1 MAQGKVSETYVL
13 LLQYIV
19 FIILSLTTSINSSK
33 TGLIPVAR
41 CRSRCLSKFLE
52 DIVDDEMCRHT
63 SSCDKCWE
71 VCGNIFFQTDLWREA
86 CKRKKLCGE
95 GCQAACQFRRIVSR
109 SKSDMPDMS
118 LSRTFSEIPAV
129 SVELASRKAAVAWNT
144 PVIRNNL
151 PGTDQSSRLTFVY
164 VLFTRDKNKKGG
176 GAWKQIVQTS
186 LTYANI
192 HLNSLPYYPE
202 FWLMAVGENG
212 TQAEI
217 RFNASISDNLPYTD
231 EVIAVPVWDKY
242 YPFRMNEGAVI
253 EYDNKSTLQLNMTMT
268 IVNGTLNPVVTWVN
282 PNVLPKKGS
291 SELAYSINYYLQ
303 HCDCPWPEDHYSK
316 VLYVQTYEEP
326 KLHLKNIAFNAEY
339 LVEIQLKSDKNWQGE
354 LTFLTPKC
362 LQTDGINPAKCLSQ
376 VSGTHKEVYKI
387 TTPYPKTTLENIGN
401 GKVALDTDHLNQQE
415 DGSFTGSASSHGL
428 DWNITIA
435 GMEYDDTSEKV
446 LCHLKWSLPINH
458 TGLSQEIVWSNIPH
472 ADQDQV
478 DAGRKKHVSKAGDT
492 DKKTLELRPWN
503 LYRVFV
509 RATLTDENGNKKELL
524 RSKFLELN
532 TNITDQIPHVSLA
545 RVSDIDQEK
554 DILNGII
561 VGVTVVSS
569 IILFGIIILFIYKK
583 RQSFRD
589 IIITKTTVAKSN
601 SYKSNVG
608 CKVDYSNQ
616 ILITSDDWEVDCR
629 QLKFASHIGQGAF
642 GKVVTGYYQDQR
654 VAIKLVRDCA
664 PISYKEDLLAEIN
677 LMKRLGSHPNIV
689 SMVGACTLVEP
700 ICLVMEYIPYGNL
713 QNFLKKCR
721 LEGELTI
728 QAGRSPELNY
738 SLMDEHGGINEG
750 VVTPADL
757 LSFARQVAMAME
769 YLGEKKYVHR
779 DLAARNVL
787 LGFDKIIKVCDFG
800 LSRDVYNDN
809 QYKKLTNGK
818 LPLKWMAIES
828 LRDRVFTTQSD
839 VWSFGILLWEI
850 VTMGASPYPN
860 IALADLYYLL
870 SNNYRMEKPSN
881 CSDEIYII
889 MRQCWLENPVERPNF
904 TDLRVQLELL
914 LTRDRNY
921 LELDNIN
928 VPLSTPES
936 SSGSPASDDTK
947 SLLAAQAL
955 QPQRKSSKDELT
967 INVSIHDKS
976 VERLLK
982 RKGDFDSH
990 NITIL

>member
-1 MAQGKVSETYVL
+1 MKQENQMALNLVL
-13 LLQYIV
+13 FLEYLV
-19 FIILSLTTSINSSK
+19 FLSLNLVTTINSSR
-33 TGLIPVAR
+33 TGVIPVAR
-41 CRSRCLSKFLE
+41 CRSRCLSQFLQDDVNDEECQLSTPCVSCWNVCE
-52 DIVDDEMCRHT
+52 DIFSKPDIWKEPCRRKQICQEGCVT
-63 SSCDKCWE
+63 
-71 VCGNIFFQTDLWREA
+71 A
-86 CKRKKLCGE
+86 CKFIKT
-95 GCQAACQFRRIVSR
+95 VSR
-109 SKSDMPDMS
+109 TKQMD
-118 LSRTFSEIPAV
+118 LSQTFSEIPAV
-129 SVELASRKAAVAWNT
+129 TIEPRMREAVVAWST
-144 PVIRNNL
+144 PVGNNAVSGSIPEKL
-151 PGTDQSSRLTFVY
+151 VY
-164 VLFTRDKNKKGG
+164 VLLTRDRYKKSGS
-176 GAWKQIVQTS
+176 AWKQVVQTS
-186 LTYANI
+186 STFAI
-192 HLNSLPYYPE
+192 MDVTVLPYYPE
-202 FWLMAVGENG
+202 FWLLAVGEMD
-212 TQAEI
+212 TQANI
-217 RFNASISDNLPYTD
+217 RFNASVSHDFPYTED
-231 EVIAVPVWDKY
+231 VIIVPERFEIRINK
-242 YPFRMNEGAVI
+242 GATV
-253 EYDNKSTLQLNMTMT
+253 EYDEESTLKLNITM
-268 IVNGTLNPVVTWVN
+268 PVVDGVLQPLVSWTN
-282 PNVLPKKGS
+282 PDTVPTRGNKLT
-291 SELAYSINYYLQ
+291 YTINYYLQ
-303 HCDCPWPEDHYSK
+303 NCDCPWPEEHFSK
-316 VLYVQTYEEP
+316 VLFVDTYDQP
-326 KLHLKNIAFNAEY
+326 TVTLQNIAFNAEY
-339 LVEIQLKSDKNWQGE
+339 LVEIVLKSDKKWHGE
-354 LTFLTPKC
+354 VTILTPNC
-362 LQTDGINPAKCLSQ
+362 PQTDRMNPAKCLTE
-376 VSGTHKEVYKI
+376 VSVTQNVVFKT
-387 TTPYPKTTLENIGN
+387 TTPFPKTTLESLVNDT
-401 GKVALDTDHLNQQE
+401 VALEAGHLKQ
-415 DGSFTGSASSHGL
+415 DYGMFDPS
-428 DWNITIA
+428 DWNITNA
-435 GMEYDDTSEKV
+435 GMEYDETSQKV
-446 LCHLKWSLPINH
+446 FVHLKWSLPFNNH
-458 TGLSQEIVWSNIPH
+458 SEVSQHIVWNNIRH
-472 ADQDQV
+472 ENHV
-478 DAGRKKHVSKAGDT
+478 DAGRLEHVSKTGESNS
-492 DKKTLELRPWN
+492 KTLQLRPFSQYRIYVEAIYIDVSGNQNELRS
-503 LYRVFV
+503 RVLDV
-509 RATLTDENGNKKELL
+509 
-524 RSKFLELN
+524 N
-532 TNITDQIPHVSLA
+532 TNITDKTPQVSVA
-545 RVSDIDQEK
+545 RMTSIGHEK

-561 VGVTVVSS
+561 LGVTVVSS
-569 IILFGIIILFIYKK
+569 VIIFGIIIVFIYKK

-616 ILITSDDWEVDCR
+616 TLITSDDWEVDCR

-664 PISYKEDLLAEIN
+664 PISYKEDLLAEIA

-700 ICLVMEYIPYGNL
+700 ICLVMEYVPYGNL

-728 QAGRSPELNY
+728 QAGRPEINY
-738 SLMDEHGGINEG
+738 SIMDEHGGINEG

-787 LGFDKIIKVCDFG
+787 LGYNKIIKVCDFG
-800 LSRDVYNDN
+800 LSRDVFNDN

-818 LPLKWMAIES
+818 LPLKWMAVES

-860 IALADLYYLL
+860 IALADLFYLL

-881 CSDEIYII
+881 CSDEIYIL
-889 MRQCWLENPVERPNF
+889 MRQCWLENPADRPNF
-904 TDLRVQLELL
+904 TDLRVQLEHL

-936 SSGSPASDDTK
+936 SSGSPVSDDTK

-982 RKGDFDSH
+982 RKGDFDAH

>member
-1 MAQGKVSETYVL
+1 MARKNISTNVAFL
-13 LLQYIV
+13 LDCII
-19 FIILSLTTSINSSK
+19 FIILNLTTSINSSK
-33 TGLIPVAR
+33 TGVIPVAR
-41 CRSRCLSKFLE
+41 CRSRCLAKFLK
-52 DIVDDEMCRHT
+52 DTVDDEECQMSDACF
-63 SSCDKCWE
+63 SCWG
-71 VCGNIFFQTDLWREA
+71 VCEEIFSMPDVWREPCRRRKI
-86 CKRKKLCGE
+86 CKV
-95 GCQAACQFRRIVSR
+95 GCQTACQFRKYVSR
-109 SKSDMPDMS
+109 SKSEVSDSS
-118 LSRTFSEIPAV
+118 LSRSFTEIPAV
-129 SVELASRKAAVAWNT
+129 SIEKKMMREAIVAWST
-144 PVIRNNL
+144 PIVNNIV
-151 PGTDQSSRLTFVY
+151 PGTKQGSNLNFVY
-164 VLFTRDKNKKGG
+164 VLFARDKNKKAGS
-176 GAWKQIVQTS
+176 AWKQIVQTS
-186 LTYANI
+186 STYAI
-192 HLNSLPYYPE
+192 MDLTSLPYYPE

-212 TQAEI
+212 TQAAI
-217 RFNASISDNLPYTD
+217 RFNASISDEVPYTED
-231 EVIAVPVWDKY
+231 VIIVPDRS
-242 YPFRMNEGAVI
+242 PHRINEGATI
-253 EYDNKSTLQLNMTMT
+253 EYNKDSTLKLNMTMT
-268 IVNGTLNPVVTWVN
+268 IVDGVLYPTVSWLNPSIV
-282 PNVLPKKGS
+282 PKKGNQ
-291 SELAYSINYYLQ
+291 LAYAINYFLQ
-303 HCDCPWPEDHYSK
+303 YCDCPWPPDHYSK
-316 VLYVQTYEEP
+316 MLYVQTYEQP
-326 KLHLKNIAFNAEY
+326 KLHLENIAFNAEY
-339 LVEIQLKSDKNWQGE
+339 LVEIELKSDKNWSGQV
-354 LTFLTPKC
+354 TFFTPEC
-362 LQTDGINPAKCLSQ
+362 LQPDRPDHAKCLSE
-376 VSGTHKEVYKI
+376 VSGSHDVVYKT
-387 TTPYPKTTLENIGN
+387 TTPFPKTTLETLINDT
-401 GKVALDTDHLNQQE
+401 VALDTGHLKQH
-415 DGSFTGSASSHGL
+415 GSPFGAFSSYGL
-428 DWNITIA
+428 DWNITNA
-435 GMEYDDTSEKV
+435 GIEYDVTNEKI
-446 LCHLKWSLPINH
+446 LLHLKWSLPFNH
-458 TGLSQEIVWSNIPH
+458 TKVSQEIVWNNIRH
-472 ADQDQV
+472 VDHV
-478 DAGRKKHVSKAGDT
+478 DAGRLKHVSKTEANS
-492 DKKTLELRPWN
+492 KTLQLRPFSQYKIYVQALYTDDNGNQNELRS
-503 LYRVFV
+503 RV
-509 RATLTDENGNKKELL
+509 
-524 RSKFLELN
+524 LEVN
-532 TNITDQIPHVSLA
+532 TNITDQTPQVSLA
-545 RVSDIDQEK
+545 RISAIDQEK

-561 VGVTVVSS
+561 LGVTVVSS
-569 IILFGIIILFIYKK
+569 VIIFGIIILFIYKK

-664 PISYKEDLLAEIN
+664 PISYKEDLLAEIA

-700 ICLVMEYIPYGNL
+700 ICLVMEYVPYGNL

-721 LEGELTI
+721 LEGELTVE
-728 QAGRSPELNY
+728 AGRSPELNY

-750 VVTPADL
+750 VIKPADL

-769 YLGEKKYVHR
+769 YLGDKKYVHR

-800 LSRDVYNDN
+800 LSRDIFNDN

-818 LPLKWMAIES
+818 LPLKWMAVES

-889 MRQCWLENPVERPNF
+889 MRQCWLENPADRPNF

-921 LELDNIN
+921 LDLDNIN

-967 INVSIHDKS
+967 VNVSIHDKS

-982 RKGDFDSH
+982 RKGDFDTH